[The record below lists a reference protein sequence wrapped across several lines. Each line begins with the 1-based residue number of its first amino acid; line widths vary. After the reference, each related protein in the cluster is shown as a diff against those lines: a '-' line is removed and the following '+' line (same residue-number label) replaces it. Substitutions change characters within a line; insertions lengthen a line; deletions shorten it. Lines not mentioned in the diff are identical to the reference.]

1 MGEIIMNSMNTER
14 IIKHS
19 HFWNIMVGIFA
30 FMALTSTFMASLSI
44 LGGCAG
50 MSVQDTVESIAEKAG
65 FAAYAYLPE
74 YRHVTLTTCTVKDVI
89 QTGDDPLVIQGLIEE
104 QIGQIWVAS
113 TKTDK
118 VFVALLLNDMVRVM
132 GLKSEKAPTMEHV
145 AKWLGF
151 LDAFCGGVDL
161 ASKVK

>member
-1 MGEIIMNSMNTER
+1 MQ
-14 IIKHS
+14 IKRLIRYCHLYN
-19 HFWNIMVGIFA
+19 FMVGVVSAASLAIIF
-30 FMALTSTFMASLSI
+30 TVSLSI
-44 LGGCAG
+44 LCLLQGCAG
-50 MSVQDTVESIAEKAG
+50 MSTKDTVDSIAEKAG

-74 YRHVTLTTCTVKDVI
+74 YRHVTLTTCTVKEVI
-89 QTGDDPLVIQGLIEE
+89 QEGDDPAVIQGLIEE
-104 QIGQIWVAS
+104 QIGRIWVAS
-113 TKTDK
+113 TEADK

-145 AKWLGF
+145 QKWLGF